1 MQDPPSLGAP
11 CSQSYRTGTAADTSQ
26 LLLVLEPR
34 ALLPAPHL
42 RHSQRRF
49 RYRHEPALLCKA
61 PRNTPSTTRWHGC
74 LCLPVLL
81 KRASC
86 PEQNSTKG
94 AKETVSHQ
102 HGGQPGR
109 WGYTSSREPSAAEFQ
124 LHNSATPHNA
134 KKHLPLLIVLRYPYT
149 LLLQSHTKDVVF

>member
-34 ALLPAPHL
+34 ALLAAPHP
-42 RHSQRRF
+42 RHSQHRF
-49 RYRHEPALLCKA
+49 RYHHEPALLCKA
-61 PRNTPSTTRWHGC
+61 PRTTPSTARWHGC

-86 PEQNSTKG
+86 PEQSSTKG

-124 LHNSATPHNA
+124 LHNSATPHSANTC
-134 KKHLPLLIVLRYPYT
+134 LC
-149 LLLQSHTKDVVF
+149 S

>member
-34 ALLPAPHL
+34 ALLAAPHP
-42 RHSQRRF
+42 RHSQHRF

-61 PRNTPSTTRWHGC
+61 PRTIPSTTRWHGC

-94 AKETVSHQ
+94 
-102 HGGQPGR
+102 
-109 WGYTSSREPSAAEFQ
+109 
-124 LHNSATPHNA
+124 
-134 KKHLPLLIVLRYPYT
+134 T
-149 LLLQSHTKDVVF
+149 LLKKQSAISTGYSLADGDTPPPESLLQLNFSSTTQQHHTMLRNTCLCS